1 MPQGPLI
8 SLTSDLRSL
17 SNTEFNTKE
26 PFVKKD
32 LPEYNEDGPRTTQ
45 LNARTDDIKRITKL
59 LTSSKPGTKFLTN
72 LGFLTAT
79 TQQGNLLKKALGT
92 VGNTAKVIGATLAQV
107 PVNGTGTH
115 LIYGFNGFTYLK
127 NPTDGDADGGNFK
140 NFMKNNLGIG
150 DTGGIKG
157 AGNAINGQ
165 PIGSSNEQYDGLGG
179 PSTFKPSAASLFYD
193 GKNLTV
199 SSKFDLRP
207 GNDTFGGAVGA
218 TALGKELI
226 SGIGSGAKSIGNF
239 LGIGKDSTNEESTSS
254 NIPDA
259 GDRDTGV
266 KGYTGTTNVYKS
278 IKNTTV
284 TRDNKSRNFT
294 FSKLES
300 IQNTNKEFTPGLS
313 EETKE
318 NSILLVNRNREGL
331 SNELKESSTEK
342 RQEDKQ
348 KRSISRSSN
357 NSFYGGFEGF
367 MSGYAGSFDKKE
379 EDTSPEVP
387 ETSKGPNTYTREDGR
402 KIIKAAQEVDSKT
415 RAENSEKAAN
425 PNSEEAD
432 TIPFGNL
439 INTKNTPTIDGRT
452 NEKINTE
459 LEEHPSSELK
469 EGTKKFQEKNLQ
481 DEEGNEKTKYLNKN
495 ALDDR
500 KDPNSFISITDEN
513 VPDDK
518 RQIPK
523 PETDGTFTYDANN
536 RLQGDK
542 DISLSV
548 DEQKNIKSN
557 FTPKTKE
564 QREKVANFKTAYVPR
579 GGSKNYI
586 TDPLFI
592 PTKRKMRDQSTP
604 NANPVD
610 YINKLAES
618 ASENVEAKKAQ
629 IIPFEFKVMEGN
641 DTSNFIYFRAFLD
654 SLSDNYKG
662 DWNGTKYIGR
672 AEDVYN
678 YTGFSR
684 DVSFAFK
691 IAALSKDELEPL
703 YKKINL
709 LAGTTAP
716 TYNSTGA
723 FMRGTLTRVTIG
735 DYLKETNGF
744 VNSVGL
750 SWDVAYPWEIDLEE
764 SGALKVP
771 HILNVD
777 IAFTP
782 IHNFAPTTRGT
793 YIG

>member
-17 SNTEFNTKE
+17 SNTEFNTQE

-45 LNARTDDIKRITKL
+45 LNARTDDVKRITKL
-59 LTSSKPGTKFLTN
+59 ITSSKPGRKFTTN
-72 LGFLTAT
+72 LGLLTAT
-79 TQQGNLLKKALGT
+79 TQQGNLITKALGT

-127 NPTDGDADGGNFK
+127 NTTEGGSGKKFA
-140 NFMKNNLGIG
+140 NFMLNNLGIG

-157 AGNAINGQ
+157 AGKAINGQ
-165 PIGSSNEQYDGLGG
+165 PIGNANDTYDGLGDKEDKF
-179 PSTFKPSAASLFYD
+179 SPSAASLFYD
-193 GKNLTV
+193 GKDVLLNSKYDLT
-199 SSKFDLRP
+199 P
-207 GNDTFGGAVGA
+207 GNDSFGGPVGL
-218 TALGKELI
+218 TGLGKQIIDDVKSGQLI
-226 SGIGSGAKSIGNF
+226 DDIGSAAKSIGSF
-239 LGIGKDSTNEESTSS
+239 LGIGKKKKNPSG
-254 NIPDA
+254 A
-259 GDRDTGV
+259 GDAKNTGDGGDPQTGV
-266 KGYTGTTNVYKS
+266 QGYTGVSDVFSKIKS
-278 IKNTTV
+278 TTV
-284 TRDNKSRNFT
+284 KRTD
-294 FSKLES
+294 
-300 IQNTNKEFTPGLS
+300 
-313 EETKE
+313 
-318 NSILLVNRNREGL
+318 
-331 SNELKESSTEK
+331 KESKNYTLANLNKQQSGEDFIGQGSPDNPAMLKDRTRPNKDAELTKTE
-342 RQEDKQ
+342 
-348 KRSISRSSN
+348 
-357 NSFYGGFEGF
+357 G
-367 MSGYAGSFDKKE
+367 AGSDAGKPVNYLE
-379 EDTSPEVP
+379 Q
-387 ETSKGPNTYTREDGR
+387 DGR
-402 KIIKAAQEVDSKT
+402 SLVKPKET
-415 RAENSEKAAN
+415 TAENGESEAT
-425 PNSEEAD
+425 AD
-432 TIPFGNL
+432 PTLLNQSTDVDGNEKDKIAFGNL
-439 INTKNTPTIDGRT
+439 IPTKNTPTLDGRT
-452 NEKINTE
+452 NTKLNTE
-459 LEEHPSSELK
+459 LEEHPSSKLK
-469 EGTKKFQEKNLQ
+469 EGTKNFVERNLK
-481 DEEGNEKTKYLNKN
+481 DDEGNDKTKYLDKD

-564 QREKVANFKTAYVPR
+564 QREKVANFKTAYVPK

-604 NANPVD
+604 SANPVD
-610 YINKLAES
+610 YINRLAES
-618 ASENVEAKKAQ
+618 ASENVEAKKSQ
-629 IIPFEFKVMEGN
+629 IIPFEFKVMEGD
-641 DTSNFIYFRAFLD
+641 DTNNFLYFRAFLD
-654 SLSDNYKG
+654 SLSDNYTG
-662 DWNGTKYIGR
+662 DWQGTKYVGR

-691 IAALSKDELEPL
+691 IAALSKDELKPL

-716 TYNSTGA
+716 TYDSNGA
-723 FMRGTLTRVTIG
+723 FMRGTLTRITIG

-744 VNSVGL
+744 IKSVGL
-750 SWDVAYPWEIDLEE
+750 SWDVAYPWEIDLED
-764 SGALKVP
+764 SGELKVP

-777 IAFTP
+777 IGFTP

>member
-45 LNARTDDIKRITKL
+45 LNARTDDVKRITKL

-127 NPTDGDADGGNFK
+127 NPTSGDADGGNFK

-157 AGNAINGQ
+157 AGNAINGK
-165 PIGSSNEQYDGLGG
+165 PIGNTNEEYDGLGG
-179 PSTFKPSAASLFYD
+179 SNTFKPSAASLFYD

-207 GNDTFGGAVGA
+207 GNDQFGGAVGA

-226 SGIGSGAKSIGNF
+226 SGIGSGAKSIGKF
-239 LGIGKDSTNEESTSS
+239 LGIGKDKTNVVASS
-254 NIPDA
+254 DA
-259 GDRDTGV
+259 DGGDKVTGV
-266 KGYTGTTNVYKS
+266 EGYTGISDVFAKIKSTTVKRSDKDSKNYS
-278 IKNTTV
+278 LSRLNTT
-284 TRDNKSRNFT
+284 
-294 FSKLES
+294 
-300 IQNTNKEFTPGLS
+300 Q
-313 EETKE
+313 
-318 NSILLVNRNREGL
+318 L
-331 SNELKESSTEK
+331 SNEEFVPGGSAATLINKERK
-342 RQEDKQ
+342 DL
-348 KRSISRSSN
+348 SN
-357 NSFYGGFEGF
+357 EVELV
-367 MSGYAGSFDKKE
+367 KKK
-379 EDTSPEVP
+379 DAP
-387 ETSKGPNTYTREDGR
+387 ETSPRPGQYGAGMFGMAMAAAETASQLEPNTYTKQDGR
-402 KIIKAAQEVDSKT
+402 SLVKQAQDFDGKKRAKNEAEAAAQGT
-415 RAENSEKAAN
+415 TSE
-425 PNSEEAD
+425 SEEGN
-432 TIPFGNL
+432 TIPTGNL
-439 INTKNTPTIDGRT
+439 IPTKNTPTIDGRT

-459 LEEHPSSELK
+459 LAEHPESRLK

-523 PETDGTFTYDANN
+523 PETDGTFAYDANN

>member
-17 SNTEFNTKE
+17 SNTEFNTQE

-45 LNARTDDIKRITKL
+45 LNARTDDVKRITKL
-59 LTSSKPGTKFLTN
+59 LTSSKPGRKFTTN
-72 LGFLTAT
+72 LGLLTAT
-79 TQQGNLLKKALGT
+79 TQQGNLITKALGT

-127 NPTDGDADGGNFK
+127 NTTEGGSGKKFA
-140 NFMKNNLGIG
+140 NFMLNNLGIG

-157 AGNAINGQ
+157 AGKAINGQ
-165 PIGSSNEQYDGLGG
+165 PIGNANDTYDGLGDTEDKF
-179 PSTFKPSAASLFYD
+179 SPSAASLFYD
-193 GKNLTV
+193 GKTV
-199 SSKFDLRP
+199 LLNSKYDLNP
-207 GNDTFGGAVGA
+207 GNTDSFGRPVGL
-218 TALGKELI
+218 TGLGKQIVNDVKSGQLI
-226 SGIGSGAKSIGNF
+226 DDIGSAAKSIGSF
-239 LGIGKDSTNEESTSS
+239 LGIGKKKTNVTGGGGNNESAR
-254 NIPDA
+254 DG
-259 GDRDTGV
+259 GDPQTGV
-266 KGYTGTTNVYKS
+266 QGYTGVTNVFS
-278 IKNTTV
+278 DIKGTTV
-284 TRDNKSRNFT
+284 KRSDKESKNFT
-294 FSKLES
+294 LAKLNEQ
-300 IQNTNKEFTPGLS
+300 QNNVDFIGQGSPDNPAMLKDRTRPNKDAEL
-313 EETKE
+313 TKT
-318 NSILLVNRNREGL
+318 EG
-331 SNELKESSTEK
+331 
-342 RQEDKQ
+342 
-348 KRSISRSSN
+348 
-357 NSFYGGFEGF
+357 
-367 MSGYAGSFDKKE
+367 AGSDAGKPLNYLE
-379 EDTSPEVP
+379 Q
-387 ETSKGPNTYTREDGR
+387 DGR
-402 KIIKAAQEVDSKT
+402 SLVKPKET
-415 RAENSEKAAN
+415 PAENGEVIPSAN
-425 PNSEEAD
+425 PNLLNPSTDVDGNEKDKIA
-432 TIPFGNL
+432 FGNL
-439 INTKNTPTIDGRT
+439 IPTKNTPTLDGRT
-452 NEKINTE
+452 NTKLNTE
-459 LEEHPSSELK
+459 LEEHPSSKLK
-469 EGTKKFQEKNLQ
+469 EGTKNFVERNLQ
-481 DEEGNEKTKYLNKN
+481 DEEGNEKTKYLDKD

-523 PETDGTFTYDANN
+523 PETDGTFAYDANN

-610 YINKLAES
+610 YINKLAER
-618 ASENVEAKKAQ
+618 ASEDVEAKKAQ
-629 IIPFEFKVMEGN
+629 IIPFEFKIIEPN
-641 DTSNFIYFRAFLD
+641 KDRFIYFRAFLD
-654 SLSDNYKG
+654 SLSDNYTG
-662 DWNGTKYIGR
+662 DWQGTKYVGR

-691 IAALSKDELEPL
+691 IAALSKEELEPL

-716 TYNSTGA
+716 TYDTNGS

-744 VNSVGL
+744 VSSVGL
-750 SWDVAYPWEIDLEE
+750 SWDVAYPWEIDLENE
-764 SGALKVP
+764 DILKVP

-777 IAFTP
+777 ISFTP
-782 IHNFAPTTRGT
+782 IHNFAPQTTST